1 MAEIFGVTIK
11 NRKEFRGHEG
21 EPCTQG
27 NIYQNGKKI
36 GYYSDSFMMGP
47 VEYDFLEG
55 GEKLFDEVV
64 KKYFKKYPEEKDYYE
79 IADIFLYH
87 LNNLI
92 NLEKEYK
99 KAIKKGF
106 VAIGEVEK
114 GGVSKLYSIPEGAI
128 EGFLREHENSK
139 VYRSLNDF
147 IITE

>member
-1 MAEIFGVTIK
+1 
-11 NRKEFRGHEG
+11 
-21 EPCTQG
+21 
-27 NIYQNGKKI
+27 
-36 GYYSDSFMMGP
+36 
-47 VEYDFLEG
+47 
-55 GEKLFDEVV
+55 V

>member
-92 NLEKEYK
+92 DLEKIFK
-99 KAIKKGF
+99 AAIKKGYD
-106 VAIGEVEK
+106 ALGTIK
-114 GGVSKLYSIPEGAI
+114 QGGLYHSY
-128 EGFLREHENSK
+128 FLREASIDEFLSKENSK
-139 VYRSLNDF
+139 VYRSLDDF